1 MATTAASQPAL
12 PNLDHL
18 TPDALKAL
26 ILTQQE
32 QLRAQQER
40 LLSGEAEIDHLRL
53 LLTQLRRLRFGR
65 KSEKLELRIEQLELK
80 LEEIGSA
87 QGGTGCERGEQ
98 DSAASWPKFFC
109 EIQAGPPASARA
121 SAA

>member
-1 MATTAASQPAL
+1 MATTAAPQTAL

-32 QLRAQQER
+32 QLLAQQER
-40 LLSGEAEIDHLRL
+40 LLSHEAEIEHLRL
-53 LLTQLRRLRFGR
+53 LLAQLRRLRFGR

-80 LEEIGSA
+80 LEELEA
-87 QGGTGCERGEQ
+87 RKAEQ
-98 DSAASWPKFFC
+98 AANAENKIPPQACLEFFS
-109 EIQAGPPASARA
+109 ESQAGPPASTRA